1 MVAAASKVDKETC
14 IGKHSVVDERV
25 TAMGLNLATIL
36 SVLQGEPGDNQRP
49 GLVGGVLLLQQSV
62 GNITS
67 QLKLMSDEHYS
78 SRIAEL
84 ENEIRYLKKGQK
96 FPWVKVTLAMLG
108 ISSGV
113 VILASAL
120 MTLALKVLFV
130 NSS

>member
-25 TAMGLNLATIL
+25 TA
-36 SVLQGEPGDNQRP
+36 